1 MKIKLSK
8 KTAIL
13 LLLCLFTI
21 SFALVYFFLANRND
35 LNTPKTEKG
44 EKITL
49 EYPLPNTEV
58 SCEFEVTGQVPNTWY
73 TDGSFPLSILVN
85 GEEVFKTLAFSEE
98 DWKSDGLKSFNSTVV
113 CKNGCVGSGEIVLSG
128 NEDTFRI
135 PVTFSTS
142 CAASLEKSTVKVYYG
157 NTKEDPDSSTCDT
170 TYVLERTL
178 PKTIGLGRSS
188 LEIQLLQPMESEKEK
203 GYFSSIPEDTKLE
216 SLRIADG
223 VAYVELSSELI
234 GEVEDECVKSRIRS
248 QISNTMKGIEGV
260 NDVKIYFNGNLF

>member
-13 LLLCLFTI
+13 LLLCLFAI
-21 SFALVYFFLANRND
+21 SFVLVYFFLTNRND
-35 LNTPKTEKG
+35 QNTQKTEKG

-73 TDGSFPLSILVN
+73 TDGSFPLSIFVN

-98 DWKSDGLKSFNSTVV
+98 DWKSDGLKSFYSVVV

-128 NEDTFRI
+128 NDDIFRI

-142 CAASLEKSTVKVYYG
+142 CVASLEKSTVKVYYG
-157 NTKEDPDSSTCDT
+157 NTKKDPNSLNCDT
-170 TYVLERTL
+170 TYLLERNIPETVG
-178 PKTIGLGRSS
+178 IGRASLGI
-188 LEIQLLQPMESEKEK
+188 LLLQPIEPEKEE
-203 GYFSSIPEDTKLE
+203 GYFSSIPEDTELK

-223 VAYVELSSELI
+223 IVHVEMISELI
-234 GEVEDECVKSRIRS
+234 GGIEDECVKSRIMS
-248 QISNTMKGIEGV
+248 QISNTMKEIEGV
-260 NDVKIYFNGNLF
+260 NDVKVYFNSNLF